1 MSGRNILI
9 VTDAWYP
16 QVNGVVRTLEMTANQ
31 LRDWGHEVS
40 FLTPQSFRTL
50 PLPTYPDIRLALFP
64 RRRVHRILDA
74 RAPDAVHI
82 ATEGPLGWAARA
94 WCLQND
100 VDFTTSY
107 HTQFPEYLKLR
118 MPWLPLWLGYALFR
132 RFHAPAKRTLVPTP
146 TQQRRLQQHG
156 FRNVVV
162 WSRGVDT
169 ETFRPCSKQALA
181 HLPRPVSLYLGRVS
195 IEKNLDE
202 FLRLPLPGS
211 KVIIGDGP
219 DLARLQ
225 RDYPDAHFLGYR
237 FGEDLVQHLAAA
249 DVFVFPS
256 RTDTFGLVLLE
267 AMACGVPVAAYPVTG
282 PVDVI
287 RDGITGALNE
297 DLHAAVLAALA
308 IDGRNSRA
316 HAMRYSWEACTA
328 DFLRYLSA
336 PEGGVLLGSPLRVS
350 NR

>member
-1 MSGRNILI
+1 MSGMNILV

-16 QVNGVVRTLEMTANQ
+16 QVNGVVRTLEMTATH

-40 FLTPQSFRTL
+40 FLTPQSFRTI

-64 RRRVHRILDA
+64 RRKVFRLLEEA
-74 RAPDAVHI
+74 EPDAIHI

-94 WCLQND
+94 WCMKNGIE
-100 VDFTTSY
+100 FTTSY
-107 HTQFPEYLKLR
+107 HTQFPEYVKLR
-118 MPWLPLWLGYALFR
+118 APWLPLSLSYALVR
-132 RFHAPAKRTLVPTP
+132 LFHAPAKRILVPTP
-146 TQQRRLQQHG
+146 TQQQRLQHHG

-169 ETFRPCSKQALA
+169 EIFRPCGKEALD

-202 FLRLPLPGS
+202 FLRLPLAGS
-211 KVIIGDGP
+211 KVVIGEGP

-225 RDYPDAHFLGYR
+225 REYPDTHFLGYK

-267 AMACGVPVAAYPVTG
+267 AMACAVPVAAFPVTG
-282 PVDVI
+282 PVDVV
-287 RDGITGALNE
+287 RDGVNGALNE
-297 DLHAAVLAALA
+297 DLHTAVLAALA
-308 IDGRNSRA
+308 IDGRNARA
-316 HAMRYSWEACTA
+316 HALRYSWEVCTA
-328 DFLRYLSA
+328 DFLRYMNT
-336 PEGGVLLGSPLRVS
+336 PERGVLHGSPLRVS